1 MQRQLAKEGLQLDL
15 ESVFEMTA
23 PVLEVVIRG
32 SLIYLGVVILV
43 RVVGQ
48 RETGSLSIPDLIVV
62 VLISEAVSNGFA
74 ANDDSLTTGF
84 ILVLTILAWSVVL
97 DALAYRFPWFRKI
110 MKPAKRPLIQ
120 DGELNKRLMRRELL
134 TRAEVD
140 AQLRLQG
147 IEDVADVERA
157 YLEPSGQIS
166 AFSKK

>member
-1 MQRQLAKEGLQLDL
+1 MDL